1 MDSLTTLPVGYK
13 GTVYAIWVGTSTD
26 VENVHPVL
34 NTEALMYDIIGRQVD
49 ANYRG
54 IVIQNGHKYLLR

>member
-1 MDSLTTLPVGYK
+1 MVARY
-13 GTVYAIWVGTSTD
+13 

-34 NTEALMYDIIGRQVD
+34 NTEAPMYDIIGRQVD

-54 IVIQNGHKYLLR
+54 IVIQGGHKFLLR

>member
-1 MDSLTTLPVGYK
+1 MNSLTTLSVGYK
-13 GTVYAIWVGTSTD
+13 GTVYAIWKGTSTD
-26 VENVHPVL
+26 VENVRPVL
-34 NTEALMYDIIGRQVD
+34 NTEAPMYDIIGRQVD